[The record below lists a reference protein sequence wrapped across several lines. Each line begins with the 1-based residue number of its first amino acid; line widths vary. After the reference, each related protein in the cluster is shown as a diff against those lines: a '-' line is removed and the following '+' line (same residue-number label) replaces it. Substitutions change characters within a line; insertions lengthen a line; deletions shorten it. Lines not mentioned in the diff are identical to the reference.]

1 MEQDIQTEALG
12 HWMQKEPL
20 EKMLGVGSYGPPE
33 LKHDEKIRYLGQ
45 FKERVIRLLTKKQV
59 TEPALYP
66 EIVEALQ
73 NPRADKMLINGD
85 LGDVFTAKY
94 QRLAR
99 RLQKNY
105 TVTHDPELKGDT
117 GLEVISKDAV
127 EVPDITVRDRQA
139 RLQELDISAGLARAA
154 GQKICPRCYDQII
167 KADPREA
174 VNSQPLTLADRFW
187 GEHCPVCREHGPL
200 I

>member
-1 MEQDIQTEALG
+1 MERDIQTEALG
-12 HWMQKEPL
+12 HWAQKDPL
-20 EKMLGVGSYGPPE
+20 EKMLAVGLYGPPE

-73 NPRADKMLINGD
+73 NPQADKMLINGD
-85 LGDVFTAKY
+85 LGEVFTAKY

-105 TVTHDPELKGDT
+105 TVIHDPELKGDT

-127 EVPDITVRDRQA
+127 DVPDITVQDREV
-139 RLQELDISAGLARAA
+139 RLQELGISTGLARAA

-174 VNSQPLTLADRFW
+174 VNYQPLTLADRFW